1 MKVSRDASRQA
12 TDDPLNAECP
22 GRTLF
27 ETITGR
33 WSLLILWSLRNGP
46 LRFFELR
53 NRVEGISER
62 VLSHNLKALRRDGL
76 LARHVEPTVPPK
88 VSYSLTKVGA
98 ELVEVMDGL
107 TGWIARRLPDVE
119 AARASHDAA
128 EHSDR
133 V

>member
-1 MKVSRDASRQA
+1 MNVSRDDIHRAS
-12 TDDPLNAECP
+12 DDPLHAECP
-22 GRTLF
+22 GRSVF

-33 WSLLILWSLRNGP
+33 WSLLILWSLRGGS

-53 NRVEGISER
+53 NNVEGISER

-88 VSYSLTKVGA
+88 VSYSLTDVGA
-98 ELVEVMDGL
+98 ELIEVMDGL

-128 EHSDR
+128 EGSGSP
-133 V
+133 